1 MIELHCEARWSQD
14 HLWRW
19 LRTLQFLKNTR
30 NRGRSVTVW
39 LKPSEWALL
48 RAIADAKGEIF
59 QGLEAPDGSPGGVA
73 IVPYDS
79 PHRDRLMAAAPAII
93 LKTDAHVRPDQL
105 ARFLPTL
112 QAFGEHLALLR
123 SAAPGPAADALD

>member
-1 MIELHCEARWSQD
+1 MSATATPDQTIERTSIVAYALFEELHAV
-14 HLWRW
+14 L
-19 LRTLQFLKNTR
+19 
-30 NRGRSVTVW
+30 
-39 LKPSEWALL
+39 
-48 RAIADAKGEIF
+48 AD
-59 QGLEAPDGSPGGVA
+59 
-73 IVPYDS
+73 
-79 PHRDRLMAAAPAII
+79 PHRQDEVCLGLLMGLSMFLDEKIGPMRADRLMAAAPAII